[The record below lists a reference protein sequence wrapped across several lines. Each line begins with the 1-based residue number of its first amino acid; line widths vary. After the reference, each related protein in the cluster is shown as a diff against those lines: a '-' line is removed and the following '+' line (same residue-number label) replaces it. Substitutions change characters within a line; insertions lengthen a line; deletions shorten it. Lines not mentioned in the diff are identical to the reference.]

1 MKKLLLILLICLP
14 LTGMAKEKKDNS
26 DPKYLAGAVT
36 LTDGKVTFSKEI
48 KAPGLSQDAIFNQLL
63 EWAQERFKPD
73 GKLNSFVA
81 YTNKD
86 KGEIAVQAEEYVVFS
101 SSALSLDRTR
111 IYYQLFI
118 YAKEGICDLE
128 MTRIRYWYD
137 EARDGGERYTAEE
150 WITDDMALNKK
161 QTKLAPICGKF
172 RRETIDLKDQ
182 LFQQVADA
190 LGQKLLTANVPAAQ
204 AQQPASAVIPQQLVQ
219 TIPAS
224 TGELKEV
231 SIEQLPS
238 NLNELA
244 AQGRITLTA
253 ENGETIDIKAENWS
267 GFGKMFTKNVAYILF
282 DQSRIAATA
291 LMEQSNTYTVSFYLN
306 ASTQPAIVITCKK
319 AMAQKMTA
327 EELKSLN
334 QTVTICLNTGI
345 PRTSAGNCQF
355 GKVEDLFY
363 ATSQYFQQELRNK
376 SPNTTKRDCLK
387 IADFYFEAISFSH
400 PDQVQNQSEQS
411 APRLEYNCDAGT
423 ISNRHAI
430 RLVIVPPMQLY

>member
-14 LTGMAKEKKDNS
+14 LTGIAKDKNDNS
-26 DPKYLAGAVT
+26 NPKYLAGAVT
-36 LTDGKVTFSKEI
+36 LTDGKVTFTKEI
-48 KAPGLSQDAIFNQLL
+48 KAPGLSRSAIFDQLL
-63 EWAQERFKPD
+63 KWAQERFKPD

-81 YTNKD
+81 YTNEEA
-86 KGEIAVQAEEYVVFS
+86 GEIAVQAEEYLVFS

-111 IYYQLFI
+111 IYYQFFI
-118 YAKEGICDLE
+118 YAKEGVCNIE

-137 EARDGGERYTAEE
+137 EARDGGEKYTAEE

-190 LGQKLLTANVPAAQ
+190 LGQKLLTAEAPASQ
-204 AQQPASAVIPQQLVQ
+204 AQQPVPAVVPQQPVQ
-219 TIPAS
+219 TVPAS

-238 NLNELA
+238 NMNELA

-306 ASTQPAIVITCKK
+306 QSVQPAIVISCKK

-334 QTVTICLNTGI
+334 QTVD
-345 PRTSAGNCQF
+345 TS
-355 GKVEDLFY
+355 K
-363 ATSQYFQQELRNK
+363 QYTMYIGEI
-376 SPNTTKRDCLK
+376 TKAEMR
-387 IADFYFEAISFSH
+387 
-400 PDQVQNQSEQS
+400 
-411 APRLEYNCDAGT
+411 
-423 ISNRHAI
+423 
-430 RLVIVPPMQLY
+430 